1 MVKGI
6 GTDIVSIKRFSD
18 AMDKWGDK
26 FTSRLFTTREL
37 GYCNSKARPAIHLAA
52 RFAAKEALYKA
63 SSGLVT
69 SHINFNQMEVI
80 NDSSGKP
87 SMEAKGFEG
96 LDIMVTMSH
105 EKEFATSTVII
116 QLSATGL

>member
-1 MVKGI
+1 MSK
-6 GTDIVSIKRFSD
+6 
-18 AMDKWGDK
+18 K
-26 FTSRLFTTREL
+26 F
-37 GYCNSKARPAIHLAA
+37 PATHLAA

-63 SSGLVT
+63 SSGLVEG
-69 SHINFNQMEVI
+69 HVNFNDMEVI

-96 LDIMVTMSH
+96 LEILVTMSH
-105 EKEFATSTVII
+105 EKEFATSTVIV